1 MRKNIVCHL
10 EGFSCGKPC
19 GLALPCG
26 RHTCVEPCHAGQCLK
41 SSNNSRVLN
50 ESSISITKC
59 TQPCKTIRDSCG
71 HICGANCHEGQCPS
85 TPCNQQIKAKC
96 LCGNRSAT
104 VICSENEKEH
114 QRIRTSQLASKMAD
128 IASGNSVDLKDIFS
142 PATRTEEGILKT
154 NLECNENCSR
164 IERNR
169 RLALA
174 LQIEN
179 PELTTKAAPPKY
191 SEILKEMAKKDPHFV
206 RKVHKHLEDLVK
218 LAKDS
223 KQKSRSHSFEI
234 MNREKRQVVHEL
246 AEHFGCTT
254 EAYDAEPKRNVVA
267 TAVKGQIWLPTI
279 SVVDVV
285 QGVRKAPGPTP
296 AATSSKSSASTMS
309 SFSDVAKIVRP

>member
-1 MRKNIVCHL
+1 M
-10 EGFSCGKPC
+10 
-19 GLALPCG
+19 
-26 RHTCVEPCHAGQCLK
+26 
-41 SSNNSRVLN
+41 
-50 ESSISITKC
+50 
-59 TQPCKTIRDSCG
+59 
-71 HICGANCHEGQCPS
+71 
-85 TPCNQQIKAKC
+85 C

-114 QRIRTSQLASKMAD
+114 QRIRTSQLASKMPD

-206 RKVHKHLEDLVK
+206 RKV
-218 LAKDS
+218 
-223 KQKSRSHSFEI
+223 
-234 MNREKRQVVHEL
+234 
-246 AEHFGCTT
+246 
-254 EAYDAEPKRNVVA
+254 
-267 TAVKGQIWLPTI
+267 QIWLPTI

-296 AATSSKSSASTMS
+296 AATSKS
-309 SFSDVAKIVRP
+309 